1 MPLGY
6 SIHSDKIDTGGMRM
20 EGMIEA
26 VAQFIGQVGFPVFVA
41 VYVLMRLE
49 PTINRLNDTVKV
61 LTIITAKQ
69 SGVDYEGVLREY
81 DLNGG
86 RRR

>member
-1 MPLGY
+1 
-6 SIHSDKIDTGGMRM
+6 M
-20 EGMIEA
+20 EEMIGA

-41 VYVLMRLE
+41 IYVLMRLE
-49 PTINRLNDTVKV
+49 PTINRLNDTVKA

-81 DLNGG
+81 NLDGG
-86 RRR
+86 KNR

>member
-1 MPLGY
+1 MG
-6 SIHSDKIDTGGMRM
+6 
-20 EGMIEA
+20 EMIEA
-26 VAQFIGQVGFPVFVA
+26 IAQFIGQVGFPTFVA

-49 PTINRLNDTVKV
+49 PTINRLNDTVKA

-69 SGVDYEGVLREY
+69 SGIDYDGVLREY

-86 RRR
+86 KRR

>member
-1 MPLGY
+1 
-6 SIHSDKIDTGGMRM
+6 M
-20 EGMIEA
+20 EEMIEA

-41 VYVLMRLE
+41 IYVLMRLE
-49 PTINRLNDTVKV
+49 PTINKLNDTVRI

-69 SGVDYEGVLREY
+69 SGIDYDGVLREY

-86 RRR
+86 KRR

>member
-1 MPLGY
+1 
-6 SIHSDKIDTGGMRM
+6 M
-20 EGMIEA
+20 EEIIGA
-26 VAQFIGQVGFPVFVA
+26 VAHFIGQVGFPVFVA

-49 PTINRLNDTVKV
+49 PTINKLNDTVRI

-69 SGVDYEGVLREY
+69 SGVDYDGVLREY

-86 RRR
+86 KHR